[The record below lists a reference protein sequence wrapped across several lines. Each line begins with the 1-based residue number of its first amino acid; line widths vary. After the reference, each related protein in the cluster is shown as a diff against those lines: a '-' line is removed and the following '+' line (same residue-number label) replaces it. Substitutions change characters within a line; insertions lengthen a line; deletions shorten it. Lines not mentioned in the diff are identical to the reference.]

1 MRFRRVERN
10 TENIMAERRQM
21 GDLDV
26 KKAGICLCGIVASLL
41 MTGCGAMPDLTQE
54 ETELISEYAVGV
66 LLKYDKNHGS
76 RLTDT
81 SAYDVIEEEETPEE
95 LPEEPVPE
103 EEPEESS
110 DTTEIVDASQDQ
122 EEIQPGV
129 SSVEEYY
136 GIPNVAIQY
145 TGYELTDSYPSMV
158 EGEELFFS
166 MDATPGTQL
175 LVLKFSVLNT
185 GNEDQIMNMLEYGA
199 RFRVS
204 VNGGASNGALATML
218 LNDMQTYD
226 DVIPAGSSIELVSI
240 VEVPQNTSVNSI
252 DFILR
257 GNGENATLSLQ

>member
-1 MRFRRVERN
+1 M
-10 TENIMAERRQM
+10 
-21 GDLDV
+21 

-41 MTGCGAMPDLTQE
+41 VTGCGAMPDLTQE

-66 LLKYDKNHGS
+66 LLKYDKSHGS
-76 RLTDT
+76 RLVDT
-81 SAYDVIEEEETPEE
+81 SAYDTVEEVEMPEE
-95 LPEEPVPE
+95 LPEEPVLE
-103 EEPEESS
+103 EEPEEVS
-110 DTTEIVDASQDQ
+110 DTTEVVDVSQD
-122 EEIQPGV
+122 EDITEPSV

-145 TGYELTDSYPSMV
+145 TGYELTDSYPSIG

-185 GNEDQIMNMLEYGA
+185 GNEDQLMNMLGYGA

-204 VNGGASNGALATML
+204 VNGEASNGALATML

-226 DVIPAGSSIELVSI
+226 DVIPAGSSVELVSI

>member
-1 MRFRRVERN
+1 M
-10 TENIMAERRQM
+10 
-21 GDLDV
+21 

-41 MTGCGAMPDLTQE
+41 VTGCGAMPDLTQE

-66 LLKYDKNHGS
+66 LLKYDKSHGS
-76 RLTDT
+76 RLVDT
-81 SAYDVIEEEETPEE
+81 SAYDTVEEAEMPEE
-95 LPEEPVPE
+95 VP
-103 EEPEESS
+103 
-110 DTTEIVDASQDQ
+110 DTTEIVDVSQD
-122 EEIQPGV
+122 EDVTEPSV

-145 TGYELTDSYPSMV
+145 TGYELTDSYPSIG

-185 GNEDQIMNMLEYGA
+185 GNEDQLMNMLGYGA

-204 VNGGASNGALATML
+204 VNGEASNGALATML

-226 DVIPAGSSIELVSI
+226 DVIPAGSSVELVSI
-240 VEVPQNTSVNSI
+240 V
-252 DFILR
+252 
-257 GNGENATLSLQ
+257 